1 MRAKELKQF
10 LNKLPDD
17 TEILIRCQVH
27 EHPAMGA
34 KETVGVASITPMLS
48 ETRHQ
53 IRFNPEKIVRIASF
67 QPLPTDMV
75 CCTECVRAA
84 RIATCQKRGRVC
96 EECRATCECKDCGHF
111 NTETEEPYSI
121 RPRFERDPYGKNK
134 K

>member
-34 KETVGVASITPMLS
+34 KETVGVASITPLLS

-53 IRFNPEKIVRIASF
+53 IMFNPEKIVRMASF

-75 CCTECVRAA
+75 CCTPLSTRPLQALLCFGRRERRQMLRYSECW
-84 RIATCQKRGRVC
+84 IALTIVPS
-96 EECRATCECKDCGHF
+96 TIF
-111 NTETEEPYSI
+111 P
-121 RPRFERDPYGKNK
+121 
-134 K
+134 